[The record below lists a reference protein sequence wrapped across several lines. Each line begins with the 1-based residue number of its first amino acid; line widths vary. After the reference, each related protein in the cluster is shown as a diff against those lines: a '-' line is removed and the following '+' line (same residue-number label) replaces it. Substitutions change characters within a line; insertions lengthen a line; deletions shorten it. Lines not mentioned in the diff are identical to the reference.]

1 MQLQQN
7 LVKFPEAVMM
17 IKEYKQLTVKEHM
30 HMHIQIKS
38 KYYTVI
44 K

>member
-7 LVKFPEAVMM
+7 LVKFPEVVMM

-30 HMHIQIKS
+30 HMVQIKS